1 MYFTNS
7 NRQLFRCRLRNR
19 SLFVALAAGAL
30 LFNLAAARAATITVT
45 SAGDSGV
52 GTLRQAII
60 DAASGDIINFS
71 LPSGTTAIIL
81 TSDELFISKNLTIS
95 GPGANLLSVVR
106 SRAQGKPFFRFRIF
120 DIGGG
125 SKVTISGLTI
135 VNGNP
140 VSNDFGGGIYNFGT
154 LTVVNCTVSGNS
166 TSGTSDKGGGIYNGG
181 TAFITNSVISGN
193 FTDAASG
200 SGGGIYSD
208 GITMNITNST
218 ISGNSAE
225 AGNGI
230 FNTGGGMAI
239 INSTVSGNSASN
251 GVGGGIYNFTGGTM
265 DIANSTV
272 SGNSNITVGGI
283 ENNGGTMSIT
293 NSTISGNS
301 GSGTN
306 TGGIKNEPGGTV
318 NVRNTIIAGNTTR
331 DFQGTLTSQGYNL
344 IGNTSG
350 TTITGTTTG
359 NQLNVDPHLGPLQ
372 DNGGPTFT
380 QALLSGSPAID
391 GGSFIGL
398 HTDQRGFTRPVD
410 NPAIPNAT
418 GGDGS
423 DIGAFEVQPTFLANI
438 STRLLVETGD
448 NVLIG
453 GFIIT
458 GTQPKKVI
466 VRAIGPSLPLAGK
479 LADPVLELH
488 GPAGFATLTND
499 NWRSDQQAEII
510 ATGIPPTN
518 DLESAIVAT
527 LPANGAGYT
536 AIVRGMNNGTGI
548 GLVEAYDL
556 DNAVASKLA
565 NISTRGLVQ
574 TGDNVLIAGTIIQG
588 PTSQQVLVRA
598 IGPSLDVP
606 GKLADPTLELHD
618 GNGALIAANDNWR
631 SDQEA
636 AIIATGI
643 PPTNDLES
651 AIVETLPAS
660 GASYTAIVRGVNG
673 TTGVALVEIYALN

>member
-458 GTQPKKVI
+458 GTQPKRVI

-479 LADPVLELH
+479 LADPILELH
-488 GPAGFATLTND
+488 GPGTFATITND
-499 NWRSDQQAEII
+499 NWRSDQEAEII
-510 ATGIPPTN
+510 ATGIPPSN

-527 LPANGAGYT
+527 LPANNSAYT
-536 AIVRGMNNGTGI
+536 AIVRGVNNGTGI
-548 GLVEAYDL
+548 GVVEAYNL
-556 DNAVASKLA
+556 DQTVDSKLG

-574 TGDNVLIAGTIIQG
+574 TGDNALIAGTIVLGQ
-588 PTSQQVLVRA
+588 PSQRVIVRA
-598 IGPSLDVP
+598 LGPSLSVS
-606 GKLADPTLELHD
+606 GKLADPTLELRD
-618 GNGALIAANDNWR
+618 GNGALLRSNDNWR

-636 AIIATGI
+636 EIIETGI

-651 AIVETLPAS
+651 AIVETLPAD
-660 GASYTAIVRGVNG
+660 GASYTAIVRGLNG
-673 TTGVALVEIYALN
+673 TTGVAVVEVYALN